1 MSDASMDKLARPSLL
16 RRLFGKGEQNHSAP
30 SDELP
35 VPPDSLG
42 SDIHET
48 TSVTGE
54 AAVLDRLDAIERRL
68 TDLAHQSPIAP
79 APAAGGE
86 GIAVLQQA
94 LASLEKQINRAGRE
108 QLKANSLVEAQA
120 EHFNA
125 ALEALRTA
133 DARRQAEI
141 TPLREQNRAVEVAAR
156 LEVVRAL
163 LPVIDGLDEALRSG
177 QQLLDRPAPP
187 ASRSGFFGRLR
198 RRAPAAA
205 NVDGGLREGMAAW
218 LVGLTYVRQRLLD
231 VLAAEAVVP
240 IEAQGQPFDPQRH
253 VALDVV
259 PASDTVPPGTVAAEL
274 RRGYLVGDRVLR
286 HAEVAVAKQQG
297 SEK

>member
-1 MSDASMDKLARPSLL
+1 MDKLARPSLL

-30 SDELP
+30 SEELT
-35 VPPDSLG
+35 VPPDSLS
-42 SDIHET
+42 SDINET
-48 TSVTGE
+48 TNVTGQ
-54 AAVLDRLDAIERRL
+54 AAVLERLDAIERRL
-68 TDLAHQSPIAP
+68 ADLAQQPQMAP

-86 GIAVLQQA
+86 GIAALQQA

-120 EHFNA
+120 EQFNA

-133 DARRQAEI
+133 DVRREAEI
-141 TPLREQNRAVEVAAR
+141 TLLREQNRAAESAAR
-156 LEVVRAL
+156 LEVVRAI

-187 ASRSGFFGRLR
+187 AARRGLFARLR
-198 RRAPAAA
+198 RRAPTP
-205 NVDGGLREGMAAW
+205 VPTDGVLREGMAAW
-218 LVGLTYVRQRLLD
+218 LVGLTFVRQRLLD

-259 PASDTVPPGTVAAEL
+259 PAGETLPPGTVAAEL

-297 SEK
+297 TEK